1 DADHLLIPDLAGLY
15 PLGESNG
22 SYSYIGPLLW
32 SPDTPQPSWWQD
44 PDNEPMGT
52 VYVTLGSSG
61 DPSLLP
67 QILDALANLPVR
79 VIASTA
85 GAP

>member
-1 DADHLLIPDLAGLY
+1 HCQPLNRLRSKHKLAPLGYNLRRIYADADHLLIPDLAGLY

-52 VYVTLGSSG
+52 V
-61 DPSLLP
+61 
-67 QILDALANLPVR
+67 
-79 VIASTA
+79 
-85 GAP
+85 